1 MLMWYLVF
9 LQWLETVV
17 MSWLIRIYS
26 GGFSKT
32 VALSDE
38 VRNAINKFK
47 QKLSHFLYETY
58 TRIRIDHLFNIIIGT
73 YVTFIY
79 IYLQKHVFAC
89 YTFLQNIPSRNPR

>member
-1 MLMWYLVF
+1 MSNFVI

-38 VRNAINKFK
+38 VRNAINTFK
-47 QKLSHFLYETY
+47 RKLSHFLYETY
-58 TRIRIDHLFNIIIGT
+58 IKIRVDHLFSIIIG
-73 YVTFIY
+73 I
-79 IYLQKHVFAC
+79 IFA
-89 YTFLQNIPSRNPR
+89 Y